1 MPVFSAHSDARPSTK
16 IRPHPSWWTQTR
28 LLSNRESSRRSRCGV
43 YLLIFVWIAVY
54 QTPMMRRDTR
64 ATETGPPRPVECERG
79 MFWRTCCLPPT
90 NFSPSGQRN
99 FRTRIHHT
107 ALSQPPQCTVSP
119 PSHTGPDLHLT
130 LNSSHVPEEIHHTDE
145 SVAQRGRLR
154 ANR

>member
-28 LLSNRESSRRSRCGV
+28 LLSNRKSSRRSRCGV
-43 YLLIFVWIAVY
+43 YLLIFVWIAVD
-54 QTPMMRRDTR
+54 QTPMMCRDTR
-64 ATETGPPRPVECERG
+64 ATETGPPRSVECERG
-79 MFWRTCCLPPT
+79 MFCRTCCLPPT
-90 NFSPSGQRN
+90 NFHPQVKETSGLGSITRPYPNLPSVRSP
-99 FRTRIHHT
+99 
-107 ALSQPPQCTVSP
+107 P